1 MTMSL
6 IAKDN
11 PAPTISERHVR
22 RSALALFLERYGIL
36 LVFMALFIAAS
47 VASPHFLSAGNLL
60 NVARQVAIIGVL
72 SVGMTFVI
80 LTGGI
85 DLSAGS
91 VLAVAALC
99 AAALKSYP
107 SVVVLVAVLLLG
119 AACGLVNGTIV
130 TRGRVQPFIT
140 TLGTMTILIGLGLT
154 ASGGEPILGAPK
166 SLVFLGRGQFAG
178 VPVQAIL
185 FAIVAALAGLLLKIT
200 RFGRHVYAVGGNEE
214 ASRLSGVSVD
224 RVKVMVY
231 MIAGVLAALGGLIM
245 AEHLNVGEA
254 NLGKG
259 LELDAIAAVVV
270 GGTSLSGGRGGVGG
284 TVIGVLL
291 IGVLNNLLNLL
302 DVPAYTQLVLKGCII
317 ISAVLIQERVSR
329 KA

>member
-6 IAKDN
+6 IAKDKL
-11 PAPTISERHVR
+11 APTISERHVR

-36 LVFMALFIAAS
+36 LVFMALFVAAS
-47 VASPHFLSAGNLL
+47 VAS
-60 NVARQVAIIGVL
+60 
-72 SVGMTFVI
+72 
-80 LTGGI
+80 
-85 DLSAGS
+85 
-91 VLAVAALC
+91 
-99 AAALKSYP
+99 SYP
-107 SVVVLVAVLLLG
+107 SMVVLVAVLLLG

-214 ASRLSGVSVD
+214 ASRLSGSLRRSRQGDGLHD
-224 RVKVMVY
+224 R
-231 MIAGVLAALGGLIM
+231 GRLGRTRRSDHG
-245 AEHLNVGEA
+245 
-254 NLGKG
+254 
-259 LELDAIAAVVV
+259 
-270 GGTSLSGGRGGVGG
+270 
-284 TVIGVLL
+284 
-291 IGVLNNLLNLL
+291 
-302 DVPAYTQLVLKGCII
+302 
-317 ISAVLIQERVSR
+317 
-329 KA
+329 

>member
-1 MTMSL
+1 
-6 IAKDN
+6 
-11 PAPTISERHVR
+11 
-22 RSALALFLERYGIL
+22 
-36 LVFMALFIAAS
+36 
-47 VASPHFLSAGNLL
+47 
-60 NVARQVAIIGVL
+60 
-72 SVGMTFVI
+72 MTFVI

-85 DLSAGS
+85 DLSVGS